1 MATTTKFSLEK
12 RLASGFP
19 AAAKVAGRLY
29 FISDQGGLFLGVGT
43 AAADY
48 IQIGI
53 GIGASSDPA
62 TSKTY
67 YGLIKATSA
76 YADTVAANARAA
88 SVPKIGGSTIDLGTD
103 TFYIDGDGKHLFQI
117 DGADHSVYIGNQ
129 AGSTV
134 TMSGASEVYLPSAS
148 KVLNG
153 STFETIASQEYV
165 SRQISA
171 LGTAITY
178 VGESTTN
185 PLTNG
190 ATVSG
195 HTTWKKG
202 EVVTYGVKEYLL
214 VGTTNVAANWR
225 QFGDEGSYALKTVTI
240 TGTGYLTGGGTL
252 ESNRTIDINQTTKNK
267 INGALQALSVGTY
280 MTYSKSG
287 TTATLGIKLETQNA
301 LGTSGFIAIKSDGP
315 NDGLYVDLVS
325 SGMVMTAGD
334 GLSDQNPLLT
344 ASAGDSKYLKL
355 DFTNFAISF
364 AGTTLTKTPG
374 DNELSIS
381 QAAARTALGL
391 GSAAYVATTTFAT
404 AAQGTKADNAVQS
417 VASGNTTALTV
428 STTNHAVTVTPVT
441 GAVADNNG
449 KLTTAAQVKSY
460 VDSAVAG
467 AVIYW
472 ESF

>member
-12 RLASGFP
+12 RLASGFTT
-19 AAAKVAGRLY
+19 AAKVAGRLY
-29 FISDQGGLFLGVGT
+29 FISDQGGLFLGTGT
-43 AAADY
+43 AADAY
-48 IQIGI
+48 IQIGV
-53 GIGASSDPA
+53 GIGASNDSA
-62 TSKTY
+62 SSKTY
-67 YGLIKATSA
+67 YGLRNMILGYMPRTGDVLNSNESFTINDNNGDSLLILDGGTSEV
-76 YADTVAANARAA
+76 T
-88 SVPKIGGSTIDLGTD
+88 
-103 TFYIDGDGKHLFQI
+103 
-117 DGADHSVYIGNQ
+117 IGNEN
-129 AGSTV
+129 SIV
-134 TMSGASEVYLPSAS
+134 SMSRASEVLLPATA
-148 KVLNG
+148 KVFGENAY
-153 STFETIASQEYV
+153 ETIASQAYV
-165 SRQISA
+165 ARQIAA

-178 VGESTTN
+178 VGESSTN
-185 PLTNG
+185 PLTSG

-202 EVVTYGVKEYLL
+202 EVVTYGVKEYIL

-252 ESNRTIDINQTTKNK
+252 EANRTIDINQTTKNK
-267 INGALQALSVGTY
+267 IDGALQALSVGTY

-287 TTATLGIKLETQNA
+287 TTAVLGLKLESQSDVGVGNLGI
-301 LGTSGFIAIKSDGP
+301 SDGGP
-315 NDGLYVDLVS
+315 NDGLYIDLNNSGNVDGTI
-325 SGMVMTAGD
+325 SGSN
-334 GLSDQNPLLT
+334 LLLT
-344 ASAGDSKYLKL
+344 KSAADGYYAAKSS
-355 DFTNFAISF
+355 AITSITF
-364 AGTTLTKTPG
+364 AGTALTVSS
-374 DNELSIS
+374 NAASIT

-404 AAQGTKADNAVQS
+404 AAQGTKADSAVQS

-428 STTNHAVTVTPVT
+428 STSNHAVTITPVT

-467 AVIYW
+467 AEIYW

>member
-12 RLASGFP
+12 RLASGFT

-88 SVPKIGGSTIDLGTD
+88 SVPKIGGSAIDLGTD
-103 TFYIDGDGKHLFQI
+103 TFYIEGDGEYLFEI

-267 INGALQALSVGTY
+267 IDGALQALSVGTY

-287 TTATLGIKLETQNA
+287 TTATIGLKLEPQSSIGEGN
-301 LGTSGFIAIKSDGP
+301 LAISDGGP
-315 NDGLYVDLVS
+315 SDGLYIDLNNSGNVDGRIS
-325 SGMVMTAGD
+325 ST
-334 GLSDQNPLLT
+334 NKLLT
-344 ASAGDSKYLKL
+344 KSAADGYYAAKSS
-355 DFTNFAISF
+355 AITSITF
-364 AGTTLTKTPG
+364 AGTALTISS
-374 DNELSIS
+374 NAASIT

-404 AAQGTKADNAVQS
+404 AAQGTKADSAVQS

>member
-48 IQIGI
+48 IQIGV

-67 YGLIKATSA
+67 YGLLKATSA
-76 YADTVAANARAA
+76 YADTVAADARAA
-88 SVPKIGGSTIDLGTD
+88 SVPKTGGSTIDLGTD
-103 TFYIDGDGKHLFQI
+103 TFYIDGDGEHLFQI
-117 DGADHSVYIGNQ
+117 DASDHSIYIGN
-129 AGSTV
+129 APGSTV
-134 TMSGASEVYLPSAS
+134 TMSSASEVYLPSAS

-153 STFETIASQEYV
+153 STFETVASQEYV
-165 SRQISA
+165 SRQIAA

-185 PLTNG
+185 PSTNG

-202 EVVTYGVKEYLL
+202 EVVTYGVKEYIL

-240 TGTGYLTGGGTL
+240 SGTGYLTGGGTL

-267 INGALQALSVGTY
+267 IDGALQALSVGTY

-287 TTATLGIKLETQNA
+287 TTATLGIKLETQFN
-301 LGTSGFIAIKSDGP
+301 LGDTGSGFLAIKSDGP
-315 NDGLYVDLVS
+315 TDGLYVDLGG
-325 SGMVMTAGD
+325 SGNVD
-334 GLSDQNPLLT
+334 GTISGTNKLLT
-344 ASAGDSKYLKL
+344 KSAADGYYAAKSS
-355 DFTNFAISF
+355 AITSITF
-364 AGTTLTKTPG
+364 AGTALTVSS
-374 DNELSIS
+374 NAASIT

-391 GSAAYVATTTFAT
+391 GSAAYVATSTFAT
-404 AAQGTKADNAVQS
+404 AAQGTKADSALQS
-417 VASGNTTALTV
+417 AASGNTTALTV
-428 STTNHAVTVTPVT
+428 STNSTTKAVTITPVT

-460 VDSAVAG
+460 VDTAVAG

>member
-1 MATTTKFSLEK
+1 MASTTKFSLEK

-29 FISDQGGLFLGVGT
+29 FISDQGGLFLGIGT

-53 GIGASSDPA
+53 GIGSNNDPA
-62 TSKTY
+62 SSKTY
-67 YGLIKATSA
+67 YGLRNMIFGYMPRTGDALNSNETFLVNDGNGDLLLSLNGGTSA
-76 YADTVAANARAA
+76 IGLGNAN
-88 SVPKIGGSTIDLGTD
+88 SVI
-103 TFYIDGDGKHLFQI
+103 
-117 DGADHSVYIGNQ
+117 
-129 AGSTV
+129 
-134 TMSGASEVYLPSAS
+134 TMTGASAVNLPANST
-148 KVLNG
+148 VLNG
-153 STFETIASQEYV
+153 ATPETIASQEYV
-165 SRQISA
+165 SRQIAA

-185 PLTNG
+185 PLTSG

-202 EVVTYGVKEYLL
+202 EVVTYGVKEYIL

-267 INGALQALSVGTY
+267 IDGAVQTVGTDSINLGW
-280 MTYSKSG
+280 MSVTKSG
-287 TTATLGIKLETQNA
+287 TSVTIDAHLDYGDEAWTSNSHIGYFQQDGDVLTMLYNSDWYQGTPSTTNKVLTKSGADA
-301 LGTSGFIAIKSDGP
+301 LYAAKSSAITS
-315 NDGLYVDLVS
+315 
-325 SGMVMTAGD
+325 T
-334 GLSDQNPLLT
+334 T
-344 ASAGDSKYLKL
+344 
-355 DFTNFAISF
+355 F
-364 AGTTLTKTPG
+364 AGTALTVSS
-374 DNELSIS
+374 NSASIT

-404 AAQGTKADNAVQS
+404 AAQGTKADSAVQS

-428 STTNHAVTVTPVT
+428 STSNHAVTVTPVT

-460 VDSAVAG
+460 VDTAVAG

>member
-1 MATTTKFSLEK
+1 MSTTTKFSLEK

-103 TFYIDGDGKHLFQI
+103 TFYIDGDGEHLFQI
-117 DGADHSVYIGNQ
+117 DASDHSIYIGNSP
-129 AGSTV
+129 GSTV

-178 VGESTTN
+178 IGESTTN
-185 PLTNG
+185 PLT
-190 ATVSG
+190 
-195 HTTWKKG
+195 
-202 EVVTYGVKEYLL
+202 GVPPCRYHK
-214 VGTTNVAANWR
+214 R
-225 QFGDEGSYALKTVTI
+225 
-240 TGTGYLTGGGTL
+240 
-252 ESNRTIDINQTTKNK
+252 RC
-267 INGALQALSVGTY
+267 
-280 MTYSKSG
+280 
-287 TTATLGIKLETQNA
+287 
-301 LGTSGFIAIKSDGP
+301 
-315 NDGLYVDLVS
+315 
-325 SGMVMTAGD
+325 
-334 GLSDQNPLLT
+334 
-344 ASAGDSKYLKL
+344 
-355 DFTNFAISF
+355 
-364 AGTTLTKTPG
+364 
-374 DNELSIS
+374 
-381 QAAARTALGL
+381 
-391 GSAAYVATTTFAT
+391 
-404 AAQGTKADNAVQS
+404 
-417 VASGNTTALTV
+417 
-428 STTNHAVTVTPVT
+428 
-441 GAVADNNG
+441 
-449 KLTTAAQVKSY
+449 
-460 VDSAVAG
+460 
-467 AVIYW
+467 
-472 ESF
+472 